1 MKMELFYIIYLLLY
15 FFIKTLCF
23 VFLSQDERK
32 VNNFTMF
39 PQLRTVL
46 LNKNFFLTFN

>member
-1 MKMELFYIIYLLLY
+1 MELFYIIYLLLY
-15 FFIKTLCF
+15 FFIITLCF

-46 LNKNFFLTFN
+46 LNKKFITTFN